1 MAHKATQKVSK
12 QDAGVFLEAHLY
24 KETKVSLVVFDPPDA
39 LDPQE
44 FMRHVSLAVDTC
56 KTGGSL
62 VFVGSHKKSA
72 EFSAACM
79 QSKLGT
85 DRMGDIAVMWSY
97 PKQKG
102 RKVVNAASRS
112 SVITWFVK
120 TGFRGRTFET
130 IDLPSNVIVAEP
142 VPYELRSNP
151 AQKPVEV
158 FNYILSVMSDNSGC
172 VLDPYCGSGTSL
184 IAAYMTGKAAFG
196 CDNNPDQVQVS
207 KRRLMLI
214 EDEMSRVRPLYWWL
228 GRGKYKSID
237 GGEEDVLG

>member
-1 MAHKATQKVSK
+1 MVQRAVQKATK

-24 KETKVSLVVFDPPDA
+24 KETKVSLIVFDPPDA

-79 QSKLGT
+79 QSKQGT
-85 DRMGDIAVMWSY
+85 DRMGDIAVLWSY
-97 PKQKG
+97 PRQKSK
-102 RKVVNAASRS
+102 RAVNASSRS

-130 IDLPSNVIVAEP
+130 VDLPSNVIVAEP
-142 VPYELRSNP
+142 VPFEQRSNP

-184 IAAYMTGKAAFG
+184 VAAYMTGKSAYG
-196 CDNNPDQVQVS
+196 CDTDPAQVQVA
-207 KRRLMLI
+207 KHRLMQI
-214 EDEMSRVRPLYWWL
+214 EDEMSKVRPLYWWL

-237 GGEEDVLG
+237 GGEEDVMG